1 MIKSYFKMAWRAL
14 AKNRLFSIIN
24 IGGLSIGLA
33 TGIILLLAITDELAF
48 DKFHTNLKDIY
59 VLMLNHSIGNS
70 ISTGRAT
77 PGPLAASL
85 RNEIP
90 DIKYV
95 VRFSDQSGQLVRMGD
110 KSIYQ
115 TAMYADPDF
124 FNMLSFPAIE
134 GNTAAAMNDPR
145 RLWSR
150 NILRRHSLAMR
161 IRLESQFC

>member
-1 MIKSYFKMAWRAL
+1 MIRSYLKMAWRAL

-24 IGGLSIGLA
+24 IGGLSVGLA
-33 TGIILLLAITDELAF
+33 TGIILLLVITDELSY
-48 DKFHTNLKDIY
+48 DKFHANLKDIH
-59 VLMLNHSIGNS
+59 VLMVNHKIGNA

-95 VRFSDQSGQLVRMGD
+95 VRLSDELGQLVRAGD

-124 FNMLSFPAIE
+124 FNMLSS
-134 GNTAAAMNDPR
+134 R
-145 RLWSR
+145 RSR
-150 NILRRHSLAMR
+150 GIRSRRCVILLRW
-161 IRLESQFC
+161 